1 MIIEQKLIQTVPFYI
16 KGILWHQI
24 LSQGYCMSRKALLSL
39 VIFLFLFCETDV
51 YGQTTDSLQEKVI
64 NQQLWIDIFPHFSV
78 NEKLEYYGDAGY
90 RTIVNDSWSR
100 IHVRP
105 SLRYSLKRNWEI
117 HGGLGFFYT
126 FEDVG
131 ANQFEFRP
139 WQGIQL
145 NWPKT
150 AHITIKNLARIEERL
165 SYTTDNWESSFD
177 LRFRYKLSGK
187 VMPCASCCL
196 QNIFIPFYGELFF
209 PVDDDIEEFYRNKG
223 RVGIGLG
230 YNFSKDWRF
239 SLLMNWQN
247 SNAGPEDKFDV
258 TDYIYSLKIFKRW

>member
-1 MIIEQKLIQTVPFYI
+1 
-16 KGILWHQI
+16 
-24 LSQGYCMSRKALLSL
+24 MSRKALLSS

-51 YGQTTDSLQEKVI
+51 YGQSPDSLQEKVI
-64 NQQLWIDIFPHFSV
+64 NQQLWIDIFSHFSV

-90 RTIVNDSWSR
+90 RTMVNDSWSR

-105 SLRYSLKRNWEI
+105 SLRYSLKRIWEI

-126 FEDVG
+126 FERSDT
-131 ANQFEFRP
+131 NRFEFSP

-150 AHITIKNLARIEERL
+150 IHISIKHLVRIEERL
-165 SYTTDNWESSFD
+165 SYTTDNWESGFD

-187 VMPCASCCL
+187 VVPCTSCCL
-196 QNIFIPFYGELFF
+196 QNIYIPFYGEMFL
-209 PVDDDIEEFYRNKG
+209 PVNDDIVEFYRNIG
-223 RVGIGLG
+223 RAGIGLG

-239 SLLMNWQN
+239 SLIMNWQK
-247 SNAGPEDKFDV
+247 SRAGPEGEFDV
-258 TDYIYSLKIFKRW
+258 TDYI